1 MEAKTIQIVRQNLD
15 RVVRKSDYAKF
26 EDELLVTSMF
36 RTIQGEG
43 PYAGFPSVFLRLAGC
58 NFGNKDP
65 DSACQ
70 WCDTNFQ
77 FDNGLA
83 WKYDA
88 LLEALTTGLGYNK
101 NDVLVITGGEP
112 TLQRNLLPFMKLA
125 RKAFKIIQ
133 IETNGTQAG
142 FYKELEQWHAT
153 QELEVLTEAL
163 SVHRGIYSVVSPK
176 AVYKAGR
183 IPKPSDVVL
192 RFSGCLKFVVDANP
206 ESPHHKVP
214 EWVND
219 PDMYNIPIY
228 VSPMARYLRPYSGE
242 VSSIWDQTLIDH
254 ETTSKNYEY
263 AAQYAIA
270 NNFRLSLQTHLFTA
284 IP

>member
-15 RVVRKSDYAKF
+15 RVVRKSDYAHL
-26 EDELLVTSMF
+26 EDQLLVTSFF

-70 WCDTNFQ
+70 WCDTSFQ
-77 FDNGLA
+77 FDQGRA
-83 WKYDA
+83 WKYEV
-88 LLEALTTGLGYNK
+88 LLDSITTGLGYNK
-101 NDVLVITGGEP
+101 NDILVITGGEP

-125 RKAFKIIQ
+125 KKLFRVIQ

-142 FYKELEQWHAT
+142 FYKELDQWHAT
-153 QELEVLTEAL
+153 QELDVLHEAL
-163 SVHRGIYSVVSPK
+163 SWDTGIYSVVSPK

-183 IPKPSDVVL
+183 IPKPSEAVL
-192 RFSGCLKFVVDANP
+192 DKAGCLKFVVDADP

-219 PDMYNIPIY
+219 TDVGRIPVY

-242 VSSIWDQTLIDH
+242 VSSIWDRTLIDH